1 MVYLQSFFLICAL
14 IIIAS
19 GTSQIKE
26 KKPVGFLNG
35 RGSQPPTAREIKDVK
50 AWNKKHGMIWIGY
63 GCFIVLCWI
72 CGLFIKDSTKV
83 FIPYVIGLLAPL
95 PIMIICHKKLVKKYH
110 V

>member
-1 MVYLQSFFLICAL
+1 MIYLQSGFLICAL

-19 GTSQIKE
+19 GISQIKE

-35 RGSQPPTAREIKDVK
+35 RTSQPPAAKDITDVE
-50 AWNKKHGMIWIGY
+50 AWNKKHGTLWIGY

-72 CGLFIKDSTKV
+72 LGLLVEDSTKL
-83 FIPYVIGLLAPL
+83 FIPYFAGLILPL
-95 PIMIICHKKLVKKYH
+95 PIMAVCHKKLVKKYH